1 MSRGLLLDRAVSLV
15 PEGVQPRL
23 FGQEALGARSGVVL
37 DAGRG
42 PLLLA
47 AAPAAGL
54 AAPRVLEP
62 LESLLF
68 SAAVSFSLEAVAV
81 SGVAACVLEVPL
93 WEDLFRASV
102 FTSASAS
109 C

>member
-47 AAPAAGL
+47 AAPATGL
-54 AAPRVLEP
+54 AAPRVLYGGKK
-62 LESLLF
+62 SM
-68 SAAVSFSLEAVAV
+68 
-81 SGVAACVLEVPL
+81 GQ
-93 WEDLFRASV
+93 
-102 FTSASAS
+102 TSATPDGCLYPTHYDAITTTPGICGSAQDTHRFL
-109 C
+109 